1 MSTTLTFSLYRRVFF
16 WWCVLW
22 SFITT
27 LVSAIG
33 TVLWMAFSKKAKY
46 FHLWCRIWGFG
57 TSWGMGIKPRARFE
71 EELDPG
77 QAYVFAINHQVA
89 LDVPVVGGVIPM
101 PFGWVAKAELARI
114 PFLGWSI
121 KSSPSVF
128 IDRSHP
134 KKSIDSIRVAGE
146 RILNGLSVAI
156 FPEGSRSHGGNLG
169 PFKKG
174 AFLLAIEA
182 GVPVVPVT
190 ILNGHEVF
198 NEKTKL
204 ARPGVMHVV
213 FGKPIDISGWTRRDI
228 ASLRQEVHQRMQ
240 TQLDAWNTNDR
251 GSVA

>member
-1 MSTTLTFSLYRRVFF
+1 MPRQLTFSIFKRLLFL
-16 WWCVLW
+16 WGVLW
-22 SFITT
+22 SIVTT
-27 LVSAIG
+27 IFSATG
-33 TVLWMAFSKKAKY
+33 TVLWLAVSNKPEHFR
-46 FHLWCRIWGFG
+46 LWSRIWGFS
-57 TSWGMGIKPRARFE
+57 TAWGIGIRPRARFE
-71 EELDPG
+71 EELDPHR
-77 QAYVFAINHQVA
+77 AYVFAINHQVA
-89 LDVPVVGGVIPM
+89 LDVPAVGCVIPA

-114 PFLGWSI
+114 PFLGRSI

-134 KKSIDSIRVAGE
+134 KKSIESIRTAGE
-146 RILNGLSVAI
+146 RIRSGTSVAI
-156 FPEGSRSHGGNLG
+156 FPEGSRGHNGELR

-190 ILNGHEVF
+190 ILNGHQVF

-213 FGKPIDISGWTRRDI
+213 FSRPIVISGWTRADI
-228 ASLRQEVHQRMQ
+228 GRLREEVRQRMQ
-240 TQLDAWNTNDR
+240 AQLDEWNRNDQ